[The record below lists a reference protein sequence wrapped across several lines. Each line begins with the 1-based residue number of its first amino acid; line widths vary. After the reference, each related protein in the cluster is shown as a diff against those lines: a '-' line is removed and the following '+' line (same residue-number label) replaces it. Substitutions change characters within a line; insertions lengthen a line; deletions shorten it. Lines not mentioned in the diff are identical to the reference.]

1 MLRTR
6 QFLALFR
13 KKPNSSSPSL
23 RRHLFPLT
31 LPLQTLQLVH
41 GAIQLPVQV
50 SFIAEKLVGCIRGRQ
65 AEASGFR
72 VSHEL
77 LALLRVSLEYANSFQ
92 LMFDHCENCG
102 ASFLGFFVVHSS
114 SELAFPYGCW
124 RTGVATL
131 KCEPA
136 VPKAEFAKNLS
147 TSLR

>member
-1 MLRTR
+1 PLQIYIKR
-6 QFLALFR
+6 
-13 KKPNSSSPSL
+13 
-23 RRHLFPLT
+23 RRHLFSLT

-41 GAIQLPVQV
+41 RPVELPVQMDFV
-50 SFIAEKLVGCIRGRQ
+50 AEKLVGCIRGRQ

-114 SELAFPYGCW
+114 SELAFGCW

-136 VPKAEFAKNLS
+136 RSEEHTSELQSRENL
-147 TSLR
+147 